1 MSFLEDFLLSF
12 IVRHLLSIW
21 FDVCFII
28 FLCWDRSTTESSK
41 VAHMPLKL
49 DGSELVIAHGK
60 SKFLTHDKVAKLL
73 REGGGF
79 L

>member
-1 MSFLEDFLLSF
+1 
-12 IVRHLLSIW
+12 
-21 FDVCFII
+21 
-28 FLCWDRSTTESSK
+28 
-41 VAHMPLKL
+41 MPLKL